1 MKYFV
6 AQEINLFNLKF
17 VLGCEHAPSLS
28 LCQQFLTPLFVTPLY
43 RVSQKTQNYWK
54 VLLEFECLSTLLN
67 PQVHKSLT

>member
-43 RVSQKTQNYWK
+43 RVSQKTQNY
-54 VLLEFECLSTLLN
+54 
-67 PQVHKSLT
+67 